1 MGLEKC
7 PLIIIISIVTFP
19 CLFSQLQF
27 RIFSTYSFSWT
38 NMTLFYSLF
47 FWVNWY
53 FFISILYPLPF
64 YYLYIFF
71 SSWGEI
77 LSFYIYF
84 ISSVNIEHLWV
95 PSNCT
100 SYTLMHI
107 QFYLTCFRTICYC
120 FSLPLSSQLLLIPL
134 LCLWLIYSVFINS
147 TKRLTISS

>member
-27 RIFSTYSFSWT
+27 RIFSTYSFSWKT
-38 NMTLFYSLF
+38 WL
-47 FWVNWY
+47 Y
-53 FFISILYPLPF
+53 FILCSFELIDIFISILYPLPF
-64 YYLYIFF
+64 YYLYIYF

-95 PSNCT
+95 GT

-107 QFYLTCFRTICYC
+107 QFYLSCFRTICYC
-120 FSLPLSSQLLLIPL
+120 FSLPLSSLLLLIPL